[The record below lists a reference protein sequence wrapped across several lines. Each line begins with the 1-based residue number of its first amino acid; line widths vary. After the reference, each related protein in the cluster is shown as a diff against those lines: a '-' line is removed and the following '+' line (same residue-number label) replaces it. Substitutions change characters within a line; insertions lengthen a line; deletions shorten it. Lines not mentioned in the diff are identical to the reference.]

1 MTLETYLAIAL
12 LHMGQDALLT
22 HEAKIPYRATASL
35 VWSLIWP
42 LTAALMIALVIY
54 QQRRA
59 NGADEGRAKRVPSG
73 RLLDSE
79 PSTLEQ

>member
-12 LHMGQDALLT
+12 LHMGQDALQT

-42 LTAALMIALVIY
+42 FTAALMIASVIY
-54 QQRRA
+54 SQRRRNDA
-59 NGADEGRAKRVPSG
+59 IQGTRSGSAGMEG
-73 RLLDSE
+73 
-79 PSTLEQ
+79 